1 MWYRQLITP
10 VLDQALPRQEP
21 YKYLYGPM
29 REFVSR
35 PAKGLRPALCLA
47 TCASH
52 GGDRQDAVASAAG
65 LELLHHAFLVHD
77 DIEDSSWQRRGGATM
92 HRMLGEPLA
101 INAGDALNAY
111 AMRVFRS
118 NVARLGEARSLAVLD
133 EVDHLF
139 VETLE
144 GQAIELGWERD
155 NNFSVG
161 VDDYLRMVLKKTAW
175 YSFIHPM
182 RIGAL
187 IAGSGTDDDLDRFN
201 RFGFLLGAAFQIQ
214 DDVLNLTGVARRYGK
229 EIGGD
234 LWEGKRTIVLAHAF
248 SRAQPGQRAQLE
260 QFLNPAR
267 QSRLPRQLS
276 VVYEVLEQTGAIL
289 WAREAAAALVS
300 GARDEFTNAF
310 RGADEGPDLEFL
322 RSLVGY
328 LVERDV

>member
-1 MWYRQLITP
+1 MP
-10 VLDQALPRQEP
+10 DQEP
-21 YKYLYGPM
+21 YRYLYGPM

-35 PAKGLRPALCLA
+35 PAKGLRPAMCLA

-52 GGDRQDAVASAAG
+52 GGSRQDAVASASG

-77 DIEDSSWQRRGGATM
+77 DIEDGSLQRRGGATM
-92 HRMLGEPLA
+92 HRMVGEPLA

-111 AMRVFRS
+111 AIRVFGS
-118 NVARLGEARSLAVLD
+118 NVARLGEIRSLAVLD
-133 EVDHLF
+133 EVDHLV

-187 IAGSGTDDDLDRFN
+187 AAGMGPDDDLDRFN

-248 SRAQPGQRAQLE
+248 SNARPVERAQLE
-260 QFLNPAR
+260 QFLSRPPQA
-267 QSRLPRQLS
+267 RLPRQMA
-276 VVYEVLEQTGAIL
+276 VVYEVLEQTGAIQ
-289 WAREAAAALVS
+289 WAREAAAALLS
-300 GARDEFTNAF
+300 GARDQFAAAF
-310 RGADEGPDLEFL
+310 RDAKEGPDLEFL
-322 RSLVGY
+322 RSAVGY